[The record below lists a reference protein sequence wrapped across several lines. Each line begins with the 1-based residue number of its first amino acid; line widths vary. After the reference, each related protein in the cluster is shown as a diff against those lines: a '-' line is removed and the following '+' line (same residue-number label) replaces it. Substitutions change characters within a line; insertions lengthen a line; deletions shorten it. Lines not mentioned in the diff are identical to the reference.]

1 MGAPA
6 IYFGETGQNLFTRGG
21 QHKKEF
27 KQKLSTN
34 GMVIHNNQYHSEAPT
49 MFNFRMEGT
58 GLFCSPLERQID
70 ESLRIKYSSTDVVMN
85 SGSEWRMDRIPR
97 ARVARPERPQQ

>member
-1 MGAPA
+1 
-6 IYFGETGQNLFTRGG
+6 
-21 QHKKEF
+21 
-27 KQKLSTN
+27 
-34 GMVIHNNQYHSEAPT
+34 MVLVIVNK
-49 MFNFRMEGT
+49 EGT
-58 GLFCSPLERQID
+58 GLFCTPLARQID